1 MLTTLRKF
9 TVIFL
14 AIVQLIAPLVH
25 AHTGEESQGLGLHVP
40 GLEGYGA
47 KPGALTVQAQHPH
60 FSADGIMVGI
70 DTGIQYKQVNAD
82 VTGSPYLPQQIPLVN
97 AVTFAFDVNFSPQ
110 PQQFVARLLIPAL
123 SPRAP
128 PAHSFHHLFRLR

>member
-25 AHTGEESQGLGLHVP
+25 AHAGEKVPGFGLHIH
-40 GLEGYGA
+40 GLEMHNDDHDDHDDHA
-47 KPGALTVQAQHPH
+47 FQAVSHD
-60 FSADGIMVGI
+60 FSAEGIIVGVAAGMK
-70 DTGIQYKQVNAD
+70 DKQVNAAVEAD
-82 VTGSPYLPQQIPLVN
+82 NSYSLPQQVSAFN
-97 AVTFAFDVNFSPQ
+97 AAISPFDTNFSPQ
-110 PQQFVARLLIPAL
+110 ATQFVCRLLIPSL

-128 PAHSFHHLFRLR
+128 PAQ